1 MSSKNDFNEAK
12 RLINDIRADTNNVK
26 PSSNNKFFFNYLDK
40 LINDISNNKKKE
52 SAIKRMTR
60 SISDFEQLR
69 QKESTVFEN
78 KMINVLYYLFNSF
91 NLDKKLLHC
100 YY

>member
-26 PSSNNKFFFNYLDK
+26 PSSNNKIFFNYLDK

-78 KMINVLYYLFNSF
+78 KMINVLYYLFDSF

>member
-26 PSSNNKFFFNYLDK
+26 PSSNNKIFFNYLDK

-69 QKESTVFEN
+69 QKESTVLEN

>member
-26 PSSNNKFFFNYLDK
+26 PSCNNKIFVNYLDK

>member
-26 PSSNNKFFFNYLDK
+26 PSSNNKIFFNYLDK

>member
-1 MSSKNDFNEAK
+1 
-12 RLINDIRADTNNVK
+12 
-26 PSSNNKFFFNYLDK
+26 
-40 LINDISNNKKKE
+40 
-52 SAIKRMTR
+52 MTK

-91 NLDKKLLHC
+91 SLDKKLLHC

>member
-26 PSSNNKFFFNYLDK
+26 PSSNNKIFFNYLDK

-78 KMINVLYYLFNSF
+78 KMINVLYYLFNSI